1 MFHRIM
7 KAAICLFFLFAGMTL
22 SVHAQDLLKA
32 ADLSTVKV
40 DNLSD
45 ADIMKFKTQMDAAG
59 ISMSNAEQQAIAK
72 GMPASEAAKLRDR
85 VSRLSF
91 ASGQKN
97 DPSLDSQNVNRR
109 AEKSSYKTV
118 DQLPV
123 SNVFGASFFT
133 TSSLSFEPNLRI
145 ATPANYVLGPDDE
158 LVLNISGY
166 QEANLRLKVQP
177 EGTVNI
183 PQVGLISV
191 SGLTI
196 DEATRR
202 LKEKMS
208 RAAYP
213 NMSSGLTKLT
223 VTLGNIRSIRIT
235 IIGAA
240 KPANYTVS
248 SLTTVFNSL
257 YLCGGPG
264 AINSYREIELRRGNK
279 VIQKIDLYQLLTR
292 GDESGN
298 VLLKENDVINFPVYQ
313 KRITINGEVKR
324 TGVFEMLEGET
335 INDLLFFAGGFTDK
349 AYTANIAIKQ
359 VTETER
365 KVKDLAK
372 KDFASY
378 HLNNGDDIQVGAI
391 LERFQNSVSI
401 TGAVNRPGQFELTSG
416 LTISGLIKKADG
428 VREDVFL
435 QRAILTRT
443 YEDKHKGSI
452 AFNISEVLNG
462 GAADMP
468 LYKGDEISVAAISDF
483 INNYSVLIEGE
494 VRKPG
499 SFPYKEHLSLKDVL
513 FAAGNFTDAAATY
526 RIEISRRINAD
537 GAPTPSDSIAQVL
550 NIETDKDLTQNGNN
564 FILKPFDIIQVRKK
578 PGYVEQQK
586 VIISGEI
593 LYPGTYILQNKGERI
608 SSLLKR
614 AGGLTPYAY
623 PEGVFLIRNTKLS
636 AFQQSDKIEKVQ
648 LLQKDIN
655 DTSSSAVEGVAKTN
669 VKIPINIQAVLTQ
682 PGSHEDY
689 VLEENDIVEISK
701 LDPLVKITG
710 EVFFATKTN
719 FIPGMPLTYYLN
731 KAGGT
736 TENAR
741 RSKAYVLY
749 PNGQVGKTHNGFLG
763 LFRRSP
769 VITTG
774 SEIIVP
780 RKAERKK
787 LSTGEVVGLTA
798 TLVSLMS
805 LIIVTINSIK

>member
-298 VLLKENDVINFPVYQ
+298 VLLKENDVINFP
-313 KRITINGEVKR
+313 
-324 TGVFEMLEGET
+324 
-335 INDLLFFAGGFTDK
+335 
-349 AYTANIAIKQ
+349 
-359 VTETER
+359 
-365 KVKDLAK
+365 
-372 KDFASY
+372 
-378 HLNNGDDIQVGAI
+378 I